1 MKKSLVIS
9 TIATV
14 LVVVVALTTATFAWF
29 STGTDTTAG
38 SDFTVSTGGGD
49 FRIFPYELSD
59 GGTGAAGAFAGSPV
73 YTLDLVDGIG
83 TTTYNAGLLGATMTD
98 DTFNPTMPTAQ
109 LTHYVNQTG
118 LPAINFAQATNAT
131 TGGVTMTSNTAKPIV
146 VRFILDTSLET
157 VNMKITATVKQ
168 VGDAAT
174 RSSVEAAQNIRF
186 VLFGYSDADDTTT
199 QSFVFAT
206 PYNTFANTTES
217 GNVASP
223 DYQPANLSA
232 YDLGRTQVV
241 KNVDATFESASLTNI
256 VSGVTQESGEIA
268 MMQGTDVYCTL
279 YVWFDGETMDEG
291 ASDGSINFTLE
302 FADADEPTT

>member
-59 GGTGAAGAFAGSPV
+59 GGAGAAGAFAGSPV
-73 YTLDLVDGIG
+73 YTLDLVDGIS
-83 TTTYNAGLLGATMTD
+83 TTTYNAGLLGATMTG
-98 DTFNPTMPTAQ
+98 DTFNPTMPTTE
-109 LTHYVNQTG
+109 LTHYVNQAG
-118 LPAINFAQATNAT
+118 LPAINFAQATTAT
-131 TGGVTMTSNTAKPIV
+131 SGVTMTSNAAKPIV

-206 PYNTFANTTES
+206 PYKTFANAAAS

-223 DYQPANLSA
+223 DYQPADLSA

-241 KNVDATFESASLTNI
+241 KKVDATFESASLTNI

-302 FADADEPTT
+302 FADADEQTT